1 MSTGD
6 LEGKALP
13 ETYGS
18 LRYIYLKYQ
27 MYSNNFVLKAFIVLS
42 ENKAMVS
49 IVSEIATNS
58 FFYVLGL
65 NFISGQLA
73 LLGVSCWSWLLIHKY
88 HL

>member
-27 MYSNNFVLKAFIVLS
+27 MYSNNFVSKAFIVLS
-42 ENKAMVS
+42 ENKVMVS
-49 IVSEIATNS
+49 IVSEIALTRS
-58 FFYVLGL
+58 FMSLV
-65 NFISGQLA
+65 
-73 LLGVSCWSWLLIHKY
+73 
-88 HL
+88 